1 MAPFKAPQWAATP
14 ARSRRAARLEVI
26 KDGETIEEVAIG
38 RQACYLLGRNEDV
51 CDYSMQH
58 PSISRQHAVIVH
70 RREGDAVVMD
80 LGSAQGTFVNG
91 KEIDAKEPH
100 VLHEGDKLTFGVST
114 RTYVVRD
121 LETRE
126 PSTGGRSEPLADDEE
141 LRNALPQSFGGEKRS
156 QPPPTDKDA
165 ERRKGKG

>member
-1 MAPFKAPQWAATP
+1 MPLITVGTWFYSCRAATP

-100 VLHEGDKLTFGVST
+100 VLHGAYERLTDGSATT
-114 RTYVVRD
+114 RRC
-121 LETRE
+121 
-126 PSTGGRSEPLADDEE
+126 
-141 LRNALPQSFGGEKRS
+141 
-156 QPPPTDKDA
+156 
-165 ERRKGKG
+165 